1 VQAEFGTS
9 NWMARKA
16 KQLVKEKG
24 VMSTP
29 NPKPGR
35 SLPESTVDLVT
46 SFYEN
51 DENSRLMPGKK
62 RLHFSESRGE
72 ACQCSEEACAV

>member
-1 VQAEFGTS
+1 
-9 NWMARKA
+9 
-16 KQLVKEKG
+16 
-24 VMSTP
+24 MSTP

-35 SLPESTVDLVT
+35 SLPESTVDFVT

-62 RLHFSESRGE
+62 DCISGESRGE